1 MNPPKSPFPVRKS
14 RLGMHYFV
22 DTFHFRQHDLEIW
35 LPRLQAMDSSWLVL
49 QSPADRAIPEH
60 FIRGL
65 VQEEIEPLIQFC
77 LPLGAP
83 LELAEIE
90 PLLAA
95 YSHWGVSA
103 VMLYDRPNARTA
115 WPPYGWTQD
124 NLVERFLDRF
134 VPLANLANHNQL
146 AVIFPPLQPGGSYW
160 DTVFL
165 RSALESLVR
174 RKETRLLQDMAL
186 SAYAWSGGHALNWGA
201 GGPDRWP
208 EARPYYT
215 PLDEPDQRG
224 FRIFDWYLAISRAV
238 LGGDLPIVLL
248 GAGLSGDPFE
258 TGEYTPTDEGH
269 IRTCLAIADLL
280 AGKDTLD
287 PGDGKTPLEA
297 LPAAV
302 VAANYWLLA
311 SEPGGAFFHH
321 AWYRG
326 EDKELPI
333 AQAFRRRHTRASKT
347 PPTQVPF
354 AQPTANA
361 APGAAK
367 APTHRIRHYLL
378 LPTYDF
384 GVAEWHLNI
393 IRPFIKKHR
402 PTVGFSLE
410 EAALAERVTV
420 LGGEQAFPEDRLE
433 QLRHA
438 GSIVERIQ
446 GDGTSIATQ
455 LAER

>member
-14 RLGMHYFV
+14 RLGMHYFA
-22 DTFHFRQHDLEIW
+22 DTLHFRQQDLETW
-35 LPRLQAMDSSWLVL
+35 LPRLKAMDISWLVL

-60 FIRGL
+60 FISGL
-65 VQEEIEPLIQFC
+65 VQEGIEPLIQFC
-77 LPLGAP
+77 LPLGP
-83 LELAEIE
+83 PVELAEMD
-90 PLLAA
+90 PLFSA
-95 YSHWGVSA
+95 YSRWGARA
-103 VMLYDRPNARTA
+103 VMLYDRPNERTA

-134 VPLANLANHNQL
+134 VPLGNLANHHQL

-160 DTVFL
+160 DTAFL

-174 RKETRLLQDMAL
+174 RKQTRLLQDMVL
-186 SAYAWSGGHALNWGA
+186 SAYAWSGGHSLNWGA

-208 EARPYYT
+208 EAHPYYT
-215 PLDEPDQRG
+215 ASDEPDQRG

-238 LGGDLPIVLL
+238 LENNLPIILL
-248 GAGLSGDPFE
+248 GAGLSGNPFE
-258 TGEYTPTDEGH
+258 TGGYSPTDEAH

-280 AGKDTLD
+280 AGRDTLD
-287 PGDGKTPLEA
+287 PSDGKTPLEA

-302 VAANYWLLA
+302 VTANYWLLA
-311 SEPGGAFFHH
+311 SEQLGAFFHH

-326 EDKELPI
+326 EDKEMPI
-333 AQAFRRRHTRASKT
+333 AQAFRGRSARASKA
-347 PPTQVPF
+347 PPSQNPS
-354 AQPTANA
+354 AQPKTDPTPA
-361 APGAAK
+361 AVNH
-367 APTHRIRHYLL
+367 PTRCIRHYLL

-384 GVAEWHLNI
+384 GVVEWHLNI

-410 EAALAERVTV
+410 EAALAERITV
-420 LGGEQAFPEDRLE
+420 LGGEQVFPEEKLE